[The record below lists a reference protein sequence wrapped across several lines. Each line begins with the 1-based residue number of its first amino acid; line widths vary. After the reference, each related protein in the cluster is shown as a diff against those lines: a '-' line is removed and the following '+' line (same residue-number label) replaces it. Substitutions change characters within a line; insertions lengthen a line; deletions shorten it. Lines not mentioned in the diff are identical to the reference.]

1 MLQPS
6 TRGRAQ
12 SSLSSPWGGARLL
25 TALCILSPP
34 EGGGRLGSRNAP
46 LCPALGLETTDAY
59 GFQMPW
65 ELSGPVED
73 ACVSVE
79 DVRRGQAELGEILSE
94 LVSQP
99 FFRIFKVSSGRP
111 SRRRRRRR
119 WPAGVPALLRLWLR
133 RTAVA
138 LMALRARTHTQVNLA
153 RACKFFPDDGT
164 CGRESCAVSTCCEE
178 EIPLPWRYGTE
189 KDTCMAVSG
198 SYKAGRRCQHGKNH
212 GTCPAT
218 PTPFVCCAHNP
229 WPSHICLLAYLLGG
243 AAQTPCARS
252 LTSQQPRYL
261 WAGHSAAV
269 VNCAAAFLTPPPLI
283 PPFLGCSGLL
293 AAHQVRRLRHVRGWR
308 GVGAGW

>member
-1 MLQPS
+1 MTIQPNRRRKVGLPLVMLQHS

-99 FFRIFKVSSGRP
+99 FFRIFKVSSRRP

-119 WPAGVPALLRLWLR
+119 PACLASLPCCDCGC
-133 RTAVA
+133 VA
-138 LMALRARTHTQVNLA
+138 
-153 RACKFFPDDGT
+153 P
-164 CGRESCAVSTCCEE
+164 
-178 EIPLPWRYGTE
+178 
-189 KDTCMAVSG
+189 
-198 SYKAGRRCQHGKNH
+198 
-212 GTCPAT
+212 
-218 PTPFVCCAHNP
+218 
-229 WPSHICLLAYLLGG
+229 PSH
-243 AAQTPCARS
+243 
-252 LTSQQPRYL
+252 
-261 WAGHSAAV
+261 
-269 VNCAAAFLTPPPLI
+269 
-283 PPFLGCSGLL
+283 
-293 AAHQVRRLRHVRGWR
+293 
-308 GVGAGW
+308 

>member
-1 MLQPS
+1 MQPS

-99 FFRIFKVSSGRP
+99 FFRIFKVSSRRP
-111 SRRRRRRR
+111 SRRRRRRPPR
-119 WPAGVPALLRLWLR
+119 PAWRPCLVATVAASHRR
-133 RTAVA
+133 RTDGLARA
-138 LMALRARTHTQVNLA
+138 HARTHRSTLRVRASSSRTMA
-153 RACKFFPDDGT
+153 RAGERAARCP
-164 CGRESCAVSTCCEE
+164 RA
-178 EIPLPWRYGTE
+178 
-189 KDTCMAVSG
+189 A
-198 SYKAGRRCQHGKNH
+198 RRRSR
-212 GTCPAT
+212 CPGAT
-218 PTPFVCCAHNP
+218 APRKTPA
-229 WPSHICLLAYLLGG
+229 W
-243 AAQTPCARS
+243 Q
-252 LTSQQPRYL
+252 
-261 WAGHSAAV
+261 
-269 VNCAAAFLTPPPLI
+269 
-283 PPFLGCSGLL
+283 
-293 AAHQVRRLRHVRGWR
+293 
-308 GVGAGW
+308 